1 MDQHA
6 GRITL
11 RPSQLAMFDGSR
23 GRDGIAVFIGQL
35 GSAQTYYQIVNQLGK
50 MSGTFVIAKMK
61 MVELRG
67 LLCSRQPIRYQRGL
81 TFSQYRGYAH
91 RSPPLQFV
99 IHHQNIVCDWY
110 FDWSS
115 HLTPSL
121 SCRD

>member
-1 MDQHA
+1 
-6 GRITL
+6 
-11 RPSQLAMFDGSR
+11 
-23 GRDGIAVFIGQL
+23 
-35 GSAQTYYQIVNQLGK
+35 
-50 MSGTFVIAKMK
+50 MSGALFIAEMK
-61 MVELRG
+61 MVELQG
-67 LLCSRQPIRYQRGL
+67 SSLFVPTNLRYQRGL